1 MKLGVGIAGKQLR
14 EQGISQGISQGE
26 MKKTIAAVRKCW
38 LGDYSIVKIADI
50 AEISIE
56 EVKKLITQFEM
67 EKNN

>member
-14 EQGISQGISQGE
+14 EQGISQGE

-50 AEISIE
+50 AKFLL
-56 EVKKLITQFEM
+56 KK
-67 EKNN
+67 

>member
-50 AEISIE
+50 AKFLL
-56 EVKKLITQFEM
+56 KK
-67 EKNN
+67 

>member
-14 EQGISQGISQGE
+14 EQGISQGE